1 MGEGQKQTP
10 FVWMSFAVVLRDG
23 ALFSVLWATRRSPS
37 RFLWM
42 DSIFFAPAPSP
53 SHAPVHTYY
62 LGPAYLL
69 GRSIIATRVMRE
81 HGTFCEVGAPC
92 TWFIL

>member
-1 MGEGQKQTP
+1 MILSLDVGSGLF
-10 FVWMSFAVVLRDG
+10 FV
-23 ALFSVLWATRRSPS
+23 VLWATRRSPS

-53 SHAPVHTYY
+53 VTRRYY

-81 HGTFCEVGAPC
+81 RGTFCEVGAPC